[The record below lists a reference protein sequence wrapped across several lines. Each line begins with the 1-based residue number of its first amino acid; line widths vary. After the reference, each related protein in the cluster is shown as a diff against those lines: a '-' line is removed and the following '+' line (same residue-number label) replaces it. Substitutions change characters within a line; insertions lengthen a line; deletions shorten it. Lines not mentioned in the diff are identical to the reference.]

1 MALEDLSKLRI
12 DKAAA
17 AERPPKKGR
26 VLRWTAA
33 VLAIVFSGYLY
44 SAGVLTPSVE
54 VEAVNVLQMYPS
66 QNFTVLNASGYM
78 VAQRKAAV
86 ASKVTGRLVSLTVE
100 EGVRVKKGE
109 VIALLE
115 SEDLMASRD
124 LAAANLNS
132 SRSALEEATAELG
145 NADISFRRS
154 RELVEKGYVSRTDFD
169 AAQTRLEKTKAAVA
183 AAKAAVKAYTAA
195 LKGAEVSLEYAS
207 IRAPFDSVVLTKNAD
222 IGDIVTPL
230 GAAANAK
237 ASVVTIADLDSL
249 QVEVDVAESNIGLV
263 NKGQPCEVQLDSLP
277 DKRFRGE
284 VHMIV
289 PTADRTKATVLVKVR
304 ILDKDPGILPEMS
317 ARVAFLSRPV
327 GQEEKKPYTAVNAAA
342 IREKAGKKF
351 VYLIKSD
358 RAEET
363 MVTVGQKHEEMIE
376 VISGVKPG
384 DKVVLKPLDRIKPG
398 ARIKLPE
405 G

>member
-17 AERPPKKGR
+17 AERPPQKGR